1 VTHVHMI
8 EKGVFALPWAIL
20 LYGKLVLCGGFSL
33 DKLTVWD
40 ASGLKPRHNKYEG
53 DKWAEG

>member
-1 VTHVHMI
+1 MVW
-8 EKGVFALPWAIL
+8 FALPWAIL
-20 LYGKLVLCGGFSL
+20 LYGKLVSCRGFPL

-40 ASGLKPRHNKYEG
+40 ALELKPRHNKYEG

>member
-1 VTHVHMI
+1 MI